1 VKALFNQYTA
11 WGCGLV
17 ILILSIIPNEV
28 VPDVEISYID
38 KLAHFGMYATLSTI
52 WFGYDILKTGFS
64 TRKKMITIF
73 LLVSGYGLLMETLQ
87 LLFFEG
93 RSFEFYDIISNI
105 IGSLIGVIIAN
116 NFFNSK
122 K

>member
-17 ILILSIIPNEV
+17 ILVLSGFPGESVPNV
-28 VPDVEISYID
+28 MID
-38 KLAHFGMYATLSTI
+38 HLDKVIHFGMYATLSAI
-52 WFGYDILKTGFS
+52 WYGYEFLKTGFS
-64 TRKKMITIF
+64 TTKKMITIF
-73 LLVSGYGLLMETLQ
+73 LLASGYGLLMEMLQ

>member
-1 VKALFNQYTA
+1 VKALFNKHTA
-11 WGCGLV
+11 WGCGLI
-17 ILILSIIPNEV
+17 ILILSTIPTDV
-28 VPDVEISYID
+28 VPDVEISYFD
-38 KLAHFGMYATLSTI
+38 KLAHFGMYATLAAI
-52 WFGYDILKTGFS
+52 WYGYDFLKAGFS
-64 TRKKMITIF
+64 TTKKMITIF
-73 LLVSGYGLLMETLQ
+73 LLASGYGLLMEMLQ